1 MAQDIFLKLAGIAG
15 ESLDADHSNEIEV
28 LTWDWSVSQQSN
40 MHMESGGG
48 AGRSI
53 VDDLTFEHYID
64 RATPNLIQCCLTGR
78 HIERAVLVMR
88 KAGGTPL
95 EYLRVTM
102 EDVLVTKVSQVSTT
116 NMRIPREE
124 VRLSFSQVRQE
135 YLVQNSRGGNGGTV
149 SMGYDIKANMTI

>member
-1 MAQDIFLKLAGIAG
+1 MARDIFLKLAGIAG
-15 ESLDADHSNEIEV
+15 ESPDANHPNEIEV

-40 MHMESGGG
+40 MHMGSGGG
-48 AGRSI
+48 AGRST

-64 RATPNLIQCCLTGR
+64 RATPNLIQYCLTGK
-78 HIERAVLVMR
+78 HIESAVLVMR

-102 EDVLVTKVSQVSTT
+102 EDVLVTQVNQVGTA
-116 NMRIPREE
+116 NMRVPREE
-124 VRLSFSQVRQE
+124 VRLSFSRVRQE
-135 YLVQNSRGGNGGTV
+135 YVIQNSQGGNGGAV